1 VDVQQEDWRWLAVAH
16 DVFISYSTQDKAVAD
31 AACATLESR
40 RIRCWIAPR
49 DVVPGLSYAEA
60 LIDALNRSRI
70 MVLVFSASA
79 NSSPQVMR
87 EVERAVNKGIPIIPF
102 RIENVT
108 PSKAMEY
115 FLSAPH
121 WLDALTPPLEKHL
134 QRLADTVQALLT
146 EVEKPSREDVEP
158 EPPVI
163 KPSTQAIRR
172 KKTRLRYIVIGSL
185 AIALVAVG
193 VFFLVDWLGRQEEV
207 PDDTLPTTSFTGA
220 LTSGTSL
227 KGELT
232 YPGEVH
238 WYTFD
243 GEAGDAVYIVLT
255 EGTKSSLMYP
265 WLGLL
270 GPDGNAVY
278 ENYYSQSVD
287 IDRMLPNTGSYTIRV
302 RDHSL
307 GTGPY
312 VLSFSQLSKTN
323 NPMSSGASIQGELE
337 FPGEVH
343 WYTFDAEAGDAVYIV
358 LTEGTKSSPMYLWL
372 GLLGPDGNAVY
383 ENYYSQSVDIDR
395 VLPNTGRYTI
405 RVRDHSLGTGP
416 YVLSFSQLSKT
427 NNPISSGVSIQGEL
441 EFPGEVH
448 WYTFD
453 AEAGDA
459 VYIVLTEGTA
469 SSPMYPWLGLLGPDG
484 NAVYENYYSQS
495 VDIDR
500 VLPSTGRYTIRVRD
514 HALVGG
520 PYTLSFSMLVE
531 P

>member
-1 VDVQQEDWRWLAVAH
+1 MAH
-16 DVFISYSTQDKAVAD
+16 DVFISYSSQDKAVAD

-40 RIRCWIAPR
+40 KIRCWIAPR
-49 DVVPGLSYAEA
+49 DVLPGTPYAEA
-60 LIDALNRSRI
+60 LIDALNQSRI

-79 NSSPQVMR
+79 DSSPQVMA

-102 RIENVT
+102 RIENVM
-108 PSKAMEY
+108 PSKAMEF
-115 FLSAPH
+115 FLSARH

-134 QRLADTVQALLT
+134 QRLAATVQALLT
-146 EVEKPSREDVEP
+146 ELGELQGELIEL
-158 EPPVI
+158 EHPVP
-163 KPSTQAIRR
+163 KPSTEDIRR
-172 KKTRLRYIVIGSL
+172 KKTRLRYIIIGSL

-193 VFFLVDWLGRQEEV
+193 VFFLVDWLGKQEEA
-207 PDDTLPTTSFTGA
+207 PDGTLPTAPSSTGA

-243 GEAGDAVYIVLT
+243 AEAGDAVYIVLT
-255 EGTKSSLMYP
+255 ENTKSSPMYP

-270 GPDGNAVY
+270 DPDGNTVY

-287 IDRMLPNTGSYTIRV
+287 IDRMLT
-302 RDHSL
+302 
-307 GTGPY
+307 
-312 VLSFSQLSKTN
+312 
-323 NPMSSGASIQGELE
+323 
-337 FPGEVH
+337 
-343 WYTFDAEAGDAVYIV
+343 
-358 LTEGTKSSPMYLWL
+358 
-372 GLLGPDGNAVY
+372 
-383 ENYYSQSVDIDR
+383 
-395 VLPNTGRYTI
+395 NTGRYTI
-405 RVRDHSLGTGP
+405 RVRDHSLGTGL

-427 NNPISSGVSIQGEL
+427 NNPISSGASIQGQL

-453 AEAGDA
+453 GEAGDA
-459 VYIVLTEGTA
+459 VYIILTEGTA

-484 NAVYENYYSQS
+484 NVVYENYYSQS

-500 VLPSTGRYTIRVRD
+500 VLPNTGSYTIRVRD